1 MPDKA
6 HRDTDKLIEELE
18 KELSAVYSRA
28 QNELTVKA
36 GQYFVRFNELDKQ
49 KQKLVDAGK
58 LTEEEFKKWRQ
69 NKMLTGEHWQRMVE
83 ESARL
88 VSEANK
94 MALQYINGRLPE
106 IYATNYNFTAGAMEQ
121 SLGQAVSFELINTD
135 AVKYILDN
143 VDSNLLPK
151 KILDPAKDIP
161 WNMKLV
167 NSEVMQG
174 IIQGEAIPKIAKRLK
189 NVGVRNNES
198 AVRAART
205 IVTQTE
211 NKARFDC
218 AKAAEEKGIL
228 TKKRWVATGDL
239 RTRDAHREA
248 WANYG
253 TREKAIPIDEPFDV
267 GGESMMFA
275 GDPNGSPW
283 NVYNCRCATPHFAA
297 GFSSIL
303 PPDRRGKIKVS
314 FADGAAEQLTQPKSV
329 ATAESEAESIKLP
342 RELFKSKQSKTLE
355 SFLDGI
361 NDRDA
366 DVAKLYNKMG
376 EMAKAQ
382 NYKIGVKYT
391 EDSHAVSYRY
401 QLSSNKI
408 TEFTV
413 KIPKM
418 DGDLMSQ
425 AETSIH
431 ELGHFMDHLYSD
443 SIRGVSAKS
452 KKLLDAIN
460 NANTMSESTKKL
472 FEELKKKGDDAY
484 NTISKAVMD
493 KNQAYND
500 LISKAYKA
508 GDYSEAT
515 KLIKE
520 REKAWKDGMKNAKE
534 AVRTAQNGWN
544 GLQDIY
550 DATTNGQLYANGYF
564 GHGSKYYAS
573 AENKAMET
581 FANYC
586 ALSQTNTEAFNVLRT
601 EQPDIFNACKEIV
614 EEMLKK

>member
-36 GQYFVRFNELDKQ
+36 GQYFSRFNELDKQ
-49 KQKLVDAGK
+49 RQKLVDAGK

-106 IYATNYNFTAGAMEQ
+106 VYATNYNFTAGAMEQ

-135 AVKYILDN
+135 AVKYILYN

-228 TKKRWVATGDL
+228 TKKRWVATGDS
-239 RTRDAHREA
+239 RTRDAHMEA
-248 WANYG
+248 WNTYG
-253 TREKAIPIDEPFDV
+253 TRETAISIDEPFIV
-267 GGESMMFA
+267 GGEKMMFA

-314 FADGAAEQLTQPKSV
+314 FMDGQAEHLTGNEQTSFHSEKVKATLGNDYGSFTGLVNKSEAKPLYDKYADGATYSQMRNGGFYQPALNKVNYSFETHEGLNKYSTFSHESGHMFDKNIGKLDKLKFGEIDAVNEACKIGSGANKMVKELPSASDEFLTAVRSDLAKLKVKLDSGTLV
-329 ATAESEAESIKLP
+329 KELKETEAIKNATSGIQDA
-342 RELFKSKQSKTLE
+342 
-355 SFLDGI
+355 LDGFFSTQK
-361 NDRDA
+361 NGTLPWGHGDSYYNR
-366 DVAKLYNKMG
+366 LYNKKIKVFG
-376 EMAKAQ
+376 KEKDLQEA
-382 NYKIGVKYT
+382 YKNLGFDVSNQTKVK
-391 EDSHAVSYRY
+391 
-401 QLSSNKI
+401 KI
-408 TEFTV
+408 TRQYEAASEIWANVTEAVTCGGAELDAFNKYMPETV
-413 KIPKM
+413 KAFKEI
-418 DGDLMSQ
+418 
-425 AETSIH
+425 I
-431 ELGHFMDHLYSD
+431 
-443 SIRGVSAKS
+443 
-452 KKLLDAIN
+452 
-460 NANTMSESTKKL
+460 
-472 FEELKKKGDDAY
+472 
-484 NTISKAVMD
+484 
-493 KNQAYND
+493 
-500 LISKAYKA
+500 
-508 GDYSEAT
+508 
-515 KLIKE
+515 KLI
-520 REKAWKDGMKNAKE
+520 
-534 AVRTAQNGWN
+534 
-544 GLQDIY
+544 
-550 DATTNGQLYANGYF
+550 
-564 GHGSKYYAS
+564 
-573 AENKAMET
+573 
-581 FANYC
+581 
-586 ALSQTNTEAFNVLRT
+586 
-601 EQPDIFNACKEIV
+601 
-614 EEMLKK
+614 